1 MFRLNVDNS
10 IFLVEKD
17 TPAKFIKK
25 GKTSKRSFGLFEPEN
40 IFFRNEE
47 KFKNKTNL
55 KNKLKEETSDFFSES
70 SGSETENENKYEYKN
85 NNENIN
91 YNENENESRSED
103 SDNESDVFSGSSTDE
118 VRTCLSY

>member
-1 MFRLNVDNS
+1 MLTFILFF
-10 IFLVEKD
+10 IVEKD

-25 GKTSKRSFGLFEPEN
+25 GKMSKRSFGLFEPEN
-40 IFFRNEE
+40 IFNRNEE

-70 SGSETENENKYEYKN
+70 SGSETENENKYKYKN
-85 NNENIN
+85 NNEDIN
-91 YNENENESRSED
+91 HNENESRSED
-103 SDNESDVFSGSSTDE
+103 SDNESDIFSGSSTDE